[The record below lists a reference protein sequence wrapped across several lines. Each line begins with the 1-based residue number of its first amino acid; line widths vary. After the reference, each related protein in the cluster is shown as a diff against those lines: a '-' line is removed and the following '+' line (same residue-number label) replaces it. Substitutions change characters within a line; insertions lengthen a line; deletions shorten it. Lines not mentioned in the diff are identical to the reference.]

1 MAVRDRAFRRWR
13 GASTPRRGRFL
24 VLWRHGRRE
33 VFSSKLVT
41 AFYALSFAPILVAAT
56 IVYLRHNVPAMEALE
71 LEIDDLIAIDAGFFV
86 ALLRAQGAIAFVLT
100 ALVGPG
106 LVSPDLA
113 NQGLP
118 LYLSRPFSRTEYV
131 LGKMSVLVFLTSSI
145 TWVPLLALFA
155 LQGALEPGWV
165 PAHWGLA
172 GATFLGSVVW
182 IVFLALLALALS
194 AWVRWRF
201 LAAALLVALVFVAG
215 GFAEFVNQMFSTDW
229 GDLLSPG
236 KLILIIWEGLFGGV
250 DPMIMPELPQW
261 SAWAAIALYCLV
273 CLGILN
279 RKLRAYEVVR

>member
-1 MAVRDRAFRRWR
+1 MAVRDRSFRRWR
-13 GASTPRRGRFL
+13 GPLTPRRGRFL
-24 VLWRHGRRE
+24 VLWRFGRRE
-33 VFSSKLVT
+33 VFRSKLVT
-41 AFYALSFAPILVAAT
+41 GLYALSFAPILVAAT
-56 IVYLRHNVPAMEALE
+56 IVYLRHNLPAMAALE
-71 LEIDDLIAIDAGFFV
+71 IDIDDLIPIEASFFV
-86 ALLRAQGAIAFVLT
+86 ALLRAQGALAFVLT

-118 LYLSRPFSRTEYV
+118 LYLCRPFSRTEYV

-155 LQGALEPGWV
+155 LQGSLEPGWV
-165 PAHWGLA
+165 AGHWGLA
-172 GATFLGSVVW
+172 GATFLGSLVW

-215 GFAEFVNQMFSTDW
+215 GFAEFVNQMFDTDW

-236 KLILIIWEGLFGGV
+236 KLILTVWEGLFHGA
-250 DPMIMPELPQW
+250 DPMFIVQIPLW
-261 SAWAAIALYCLV
+261 SAWAALGAYCLGCV
-273 CLGILN
+273 LVLD
-279 RKLRAYEVVR
+279 RKLRAFEVVR